1 MLNHSQLMPVV
12 SQSQQ
17 SQQANWMWQPP
28 PHVNNNNNRKVNR
41 GIDNRN
47 TTTNNNRKEVAAY
60 KDLQKQNRVK
70 PKQYISKKRFN
81 NGGKFAPRN
90 TTSFLIRAKKAG
102 GIAPLV
108 SPCPVT
114 PAVLNTPVFSPS
126 REVLIDMAKEEWGVD
141 GYGSMNGLIRVRSP
155 DNDEKSD
162 VEDCSAVE
170 RRLDHD
176 FSRFEMISISP
187 NYGVSD
193 STNNNNNGC
202 LLENRVDDQD
212 THIAKLEEKNLLLK
226 NRLLLME
233 KEFDKLRTR
242 LQCLEMRGLGAKVAK
257 NDSENEESSKLLEED
272 KNSVDNK
279 ESDNGDNGLQ
289 GSDNIRKIEANK
301 IEDEDHVNGIAAN
314 ADSCVNQ

>member
-17 SQQANWMWQPP
+17 SQQAYWMWQPP
-28 PHVNNNNNRKVNR
+28 PRVNNNNNNNRKVNR

-47 TTTNNNRKEVAAY
+47 TNNWKEVAAY
-60 KDLQKQNRVK
+60 KDLQQQNKVK
-70 PKQYISKKRFN
+70 PKRYISKKRFS

-102 GIAPLV
+102 GIASLV

-162 VEDCSAVE
+162 VEDCSEVE

-212 THIAKLEEKNLLLK
+212 THIAKLEEKNLTLK

-233 KEFDKLRTR
+233 KEFDKLRAR
-242 LQCLEMRGLGAKVAK
+242 LQCLETRSLGAKVAK
-257 NDSENEESSKLLEED
+257 NDSENEESSEVLEENT
-272 KNSVDNK
+272 NS
-279 ESDNGDNGLQ
+279 DNGLQ
-289 GSDNIRKIEANK
+289 GTDNIRKIEANK

-314 ADSCVNQ
+314 VESYVN